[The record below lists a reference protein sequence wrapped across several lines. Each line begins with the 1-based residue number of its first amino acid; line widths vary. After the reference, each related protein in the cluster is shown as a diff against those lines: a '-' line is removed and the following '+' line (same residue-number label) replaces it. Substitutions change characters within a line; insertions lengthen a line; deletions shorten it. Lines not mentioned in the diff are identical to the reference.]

1 MSTNTRRVTLLF
13 PKVNDNDD
21 KRSNYRQ
28 MSVLCLQEKPYLL
41 ISANLQSNKRHAY
54 IHLSKREIFH
64 SYKKSREFFTF
75 PSFLDQLS
83 CIQVTA

>member
-13 PKVNDNDD
+13 PKVNDNDE
-21 KRSNYRQ
+21 KRSNYRL
-28 MSVLCLQEKPYLL
+28 MSVLCRTKTIFPDF
-41 ISANLQSNKRHAY
+41 SKSPNLKRHAY
-54 IHLSKREIFH
+54 MRLSKREIFH

-75 PSFLDQLS
+75 LSFIDQLS